1 MIIGTPFAKKKFN
14 KVAREGGDTGIVC
27 ELGYVIRQTSYG
39 RAHEKYTYMGFPM
52 CCFFRITESGEEKP
66 VGLWAAAVRCA
77 HEWYVLTDATRNGL
91 QDLIKEWRRL
101 NPDDA

>member
-1 MIIGTPFAKKKFN
+1 MILGTPFSVKKFN
-14 KVAREGGDTGIVC
+14 KVAREGGETGIVC
-27 ELGYVIRQTSYG
+27 GLGYTVHQTSYG
-39 RAHEKYTYMGFPM
+39 RAKEKYTYMGFPM
-52 CCFFRITESGEEKP
+52 YCFFKVVGGEEKP
-66 VGLWAAAVRCA
+66 VGLWAAAVRCT

>member
-1 MIIGTPFAKKKFN
+1 MIIGSPFSTKKFN

-27 ELGYVIRQTSYG
+27 EQGYTVHQTSYG
-39 RAHEKYTYMGFPM
+39 RAKQKYVYMGFPM
-52 CCFFRITESGEEKP
+52 YCFFKVTDTGERP
-66 VGLWAAAVRCA
+66 VGLWAAPIKCV
-77 HEWYVLTDATRNGL
+77 HEWYILINETRNGL